1 MSDSHYYLANRP
13 QTTTDAD
20 CDIESGA
27 QTATTATQPS
37 NLQRPAKRLWSKA
50 TVLTLFFT
58 QLLLSLLLL
67 LYAIWCRLSL
77 PLSSRNWSRA
87 ENNANILTITAASFS
102 LLSAVISVT
111 ASQGR
116 LSLYEIVV
124 PDTVSLVLWATLT
137 GYWSIIWHSS
147 FRHIYFSSLVESG
160 GDIRFLLGG
169 SIFITIVLFAK
180 LIIAVFVMFGW
191 RASCGKN
198 GDDDIL
204 SPPPLSPPLSLPTP
218 PTPPTSPTS
227 PLSETD
233 EKLHGLVVHIHPVS
247 PTMRYDN

>member
-87 ENNANILTITAASFS
+87 ENNANILTITAVCFS
-102 LLSAVISVT
+102 
-111 ASQGR
+111 R
-116 LSLYEIVV
+116 
-124 PDTVSLVLWATLT
+124 
-137 GYWSIIWHSS
+137 SIH
-147 FRHIYFSSLVESG
+147 
-160 GDIRFLLGG
+160 
-169 SIFITIVLFAK
+169 
-180 LIIAVFVMFGW
+180 
-191 RASCGKN
+191 
-198 GDDDIL
+198 L
-204 SPPPLSPPLSLPTP
+204 SPLRGEILGLNRFFCTGFIFASL
-218 PTPPTSPTS
+218 
-227 PLSETD
+227 
-233 EKLHGLVVHIHPVS
+233 G
-247 PTMRYDN
+247 RY